1 MNQMEIFKNPE
12 FGSVRVIE
20 ENGKYLFCG
29 TDVARALG
37 YAIPTK
43 AVNTHCKGVSKMEA
57 PTNGG
62 IQKLLFIPEGDVYR
76 LIVHSKLPSA
86 ERFERWVFDEV
97 LPTIRKHGAYMT
109 KEKLWEVATS
119 PEALLKLCSELLA
132 EREENAALREEKA
145 LLEIKAAFY
154 DLFIDL
160 NHSTNLRTTAK
171 ELVVPERRFVRFLL
185 EQRFVYRTASGNV
198 LPYAKPSN
206 DGLFCVK
213 DYYNHGHFG
222 SYTLVTPQGKLY
234 FAELRDLIL
243 MVV

>member
-145 LLEIKAAFY
+145 LLESKAAFY

-198 LPYAKPSN
+198 LPYTKPSN